1 VAEALDPRETVD
13 FKELLI
19 ANMIKIQ
26 TTYTLLV
33 DKGIIT
39 AQEYFGKL
47 AQVRDQY
54 RVRH

>member
-1 VAEALDPRETVD
+1 MAERLDPRETVD

-19 ANMIKIQ
+19 ANMIEIQ
-26 TTYTLLV
+26 TIYTLLV

-39 AQEYFGKL
+39 EQKYFGEL

-54 RVRH
+54 RMKH